1 MSPWIILQ
9 YCNTAILQYCN
20 IAILQYCNTAILQ
33 YCNTAIMFCSSGE
46 KIFFFD
52 EKNVHSKLFSDDDNY
67 KISNCLKHFYCELM
81 KDKKYFVTFL
91 HEMLFL
97 IQIKKHWQFSMT
109 LCLYTSIFNF
119 NRTFKKTFQLMLLIN
134 F

>member
-52 EKNVHSKLFSDDDNY
+52 EKNVHSKLFSDDNNY

-81 KDKKYFVTFL
+81 KDKKILCNIFAWNAISYPNKKALTIFHDFVFIYKYIQAFFIL
-91 HEMLFL
+91 IELFR
-97 IQIKKHWQFSMT
+97 KHFS
-109 LCLYTSIFNF
+109 
-119 NRTFKKTFQLMLLIN
+119 
-134 F
+134 